1 MLLRQ
6 QIAIV
11 LWWAIAIGLLLR
23 IVPRA
28 SPPRDLALPLVAL
41 AALGAWTGASLLW
54 TDSAE
59 RTYLEL
65 TRIGH
70 HLALLAAIVLVTDR
84 RTWRAA
90 LGGVTVGVVAICAF
104 ALLSRT
110 APGVFPPDPARE
122 FFHSDRLS
130 TPFGYW
136 NALGAWAA
144 MAATM
149 AVAWSIHTRPGNLR
163 GLALA
168 AAPVA
173 GATLYLTYSRG
184 ALIACAAGLVT
195 VAVLSV
201 DRRRA
206 VVNLTAAIA
215 ATAVVALVIRSLPE
229 ISTGSGGEGGA
240 AVLVVTAIAS
250 VACAALARRRRR
262 RRASRVRLGLGLPR
276 AVALPALLAAL
287 AVAVAYGPE
296 AASGV
301 RESFATR
308 AAETGGDPAE
318 RLTTFSGQRQ
328 RLWESGLDAF
338 ADQPVAGIG
347 AGTFEFW
354 WSRNGEDPRLVR
366 DAHSLYLET
375 AAELGLVGLALLL
388 VFMTGLA
395 RSTLRTWR
403 SRRSSRGAGAA
414 AAAIGAFAVFAISAA
429 ADWMWE
435 LTAVAAVAMGA
446 AAIAACARSE
456 RRRRLGSSLR
466 WVLAVLALA
475 AGAIQVPGIVSADRL
490 RASEDSLRAGDPAL
504 ALRLA
509 RQAVSAAPWA
519 ASPYAQRALSRAA
532 LGDARGARVDFELA
546 TDREPVNWRLPLA
559 LAVVEAGAGN
569 GAAAELAYL
578 RARALLPTLPAE
590 GDAILRALGSGSG
603 PISAAAGVSETLI
616 RE

>member
-6 QIAIV
+6 QIALV
-11 LWWAIAIGLLLR
+11 LWWAIAIGLLVR
-23 IVPRA
+23 AIPRA
-28 SPPRDLALPLVAL
+28 DPPRDLALPFVAL
-41 AALGAWTGASLLW
+41 AALGVWTAASFAW

-65 TRIGH
+65 TRVGH
-70 HLALLAAIVLVTDR
+70 YLALLALIPLVAGR
-84 RTWRAA
+84 RGWRPA
-90 LGGVTVGVVAICAF
+90 LGGLTAGVLAICAV

-144 MAATM
+144 IAVTM
-149 AVAWSIHTRPGNLR
+149 AVAWSVHTRPGALR

-168 AAPVA
+168 AVPIA

-184 ALIACAAGLVT
+184 ALIACAAGLIT
-195 VAVLSV
+195 VIALSV

-206 VVNLTAAIA
+206 AGNAAGGLA
-215 ATAVVALVIRSLPE
+215 ATAAVVLVIRGAPE
-229 ISTGSGGEGGA
+229 IASGSGGEGGA
-240 AVLVVTAIAS
+240 AVLVAVAVAAG
-250 VACAALARRRRR
+250 ACAALARRRRR
-262 RRASRVRLGLGLPR
+262 TRASARLGLGVPR
-276 AVALPALLAAL
+276 RIALPAIAAVL
-287 AVAVAYGPE
+287 AVVVAYGPE

-308 AAETGGDPAE
+308 AAEAGGDPAE
-318 RLTTFSGQRQ
+318 RLTTFAGQRQ
-328 RLWESGLDAF
+328 RLWGSAIDAF
-338 ADQPVAGIG
+338 AENPAGGLG

-354 WSRNGEDPRLVR
+354 WSRNGDDPRLVR

-375 AAELGLVGLALLL
+375 AAELGLVGLAILL
-388 VFMTGLA
+388 VFAGGLA
-395 RSTLRTWR
+395 RSAMRTWR

-414 AAAIGAFAVFAISAA
+414 AAAAGAFAAFLVSAA

-435 LTAVAAVAMGA
+435 LTAVAALAIGA
-446 AAIAACARSE
+446 VTLAACARS
-456 RRRRLGSSLR
+456 RKRRRLGARAR
-466 WVLAVLALA
+466 WVAAVLALA
-475 AGAIQVPGIVSADRL
+475 AGAMQVPGIVSADRL
-490 RASEDSLRAGDPAL
+490 RASEESLRAGDPEL

-519 ASPYAQRALSRAA
+519 AGPYAQRAVARAA
-532 LGDARGARVDFELA
+532 TGDRPGYRADFDQARDH
-546 TDREPVNWRLPLA
+546 EPINWRHPLA
-559 LAVVEAGAGN
+559 LAVLELQAGDR
-569 GAAAELAYL
+569 AAAETAYGE
-578 RARALLPTLPAE
+578 ARALLPTLPVS
-590 GDAILRALGSGSG
+590 GGRILRALGADSSRTE
-603 PISAAAGVSETLI
+603 AAATLSETLI